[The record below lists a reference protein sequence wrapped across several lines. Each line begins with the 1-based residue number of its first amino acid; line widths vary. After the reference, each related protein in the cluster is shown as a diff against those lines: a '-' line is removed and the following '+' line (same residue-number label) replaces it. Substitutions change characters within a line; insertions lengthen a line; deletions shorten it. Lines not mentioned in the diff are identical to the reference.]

1 MAEWES
7 RQHLEDHFVLHGH
20 EVGAA
25 TIEAY
30 DASARVTLGRADI
43 IFGYTDRTTGLRRVG
58 NYHAA
63 TGLFTATNTD
73 DEIVSHFRTTD
84 ADVQRLIGRTR
95 R

>member
-20 EVGAA
+20 EMGAA

-30 DASARVTLGRADI
+30 DASARATLGRADI

-58 NYHAA
+58 NYDSA
-63 TGLFTATNTD
+63 TGLFTAMNTD

-84 ADVQRLIGRTR
+84 AYVQRLMGRAR